1 MKTKITKW
9 GNSYAVR
16 IPKQL
21 VEELQLADES
31 ELLLK
36 AKDTGFF
43 LTKPTKKQQLA
54 EILKNMQPQKEVEWG
69 AARGKEAW

>member
-1 MKTKITKW
+1 MKAKLTKW

-21 VEELQLADES
+21 VEELQLTDES
-31 ELLLK
+31 ELLLE
-36 AKDTGFF
+36 AKDNGFL
-43 LTKPTKKQQLA
+43 LTKPKKKKQLA
-54 EILKNMQPQKEVEWG
+54 DILKNMQPQKEVDWG